1 MCHGIFN
8 VVHAYNYALS
18 SKLLA
23 AHQPDIDVKFWGE
36 MIQYNPCMLIL
47 IDIHQNAPFSRGYK
61 DF

>member
-1 MCHGIFN
+1 MVNFN
-8 VVHAYNYALS
+8 VVHAYNHVLS

-47 IDIHQNAPFSRGYK
+47 IDIHQVYNVK
-61 DF
+61 NL